1 VDDFRE
7 GRMVMYGLV
16 NVGFSAF
23 HEGRGTGK
31 KTAPPGVEKR
41 PLIFSDR
48 YRLVSEP
55 TIGGFFLF
63 QVTQN

>member
-1 VDDFRE
+1 
-7 GRMVMYGLV
+7 MYGLV

-41 PLIFSDR
+41 PVIFSDR